1 MSPSL
6 FLSHL
11 KKFVIIEKEE
21 ISFNL
26 MSSVFVGRVLA
37 LGLGGT
43 AAQAAE
49 DGCLC
54 VLTELVKEVQV
65 RLYECTFKHRNS
77 VDL

>member
-1 MSPSL
+1 MFPSL

-11 KKFVIIEKEE
+11 MKFVIFWRKKEE
-21 ISFNL
+21 ILLNL
-26 MSSVFVGRVLA
+26 ISSVFVGRVLA

-65 RLYECTFKHRNS
+65 RLYECTFKHLS
-77 VDL
+77 L